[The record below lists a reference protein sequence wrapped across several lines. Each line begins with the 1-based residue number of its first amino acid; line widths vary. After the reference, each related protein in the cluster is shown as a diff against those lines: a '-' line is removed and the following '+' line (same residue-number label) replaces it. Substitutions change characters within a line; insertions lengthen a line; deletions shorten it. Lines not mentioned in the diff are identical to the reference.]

1 MAGAHTHSDTT
12 AAILLRAEAAAP
24 RRPEGAEVLEDW
36 LASLGGLFRAA
47 GDFEP
52 DARAGA

>member
-1 MAGAHTHSDTT
+1 MAAAHTHPD
-12 AAILLRAEAAAP
+12 AAADILPSEAAP
-24 RRPEGAEVLEDW
+24 LTRPEGAEVLEGW

>member
-1 MAGAHTHSDTT
+1 MAAKRTDNDTAT
-12 AAILLRAEAAAP
+12 DIARAEASAP
-24 RRPEGAEVLEDW
+24 QRAKGGEGLEDW

-52 DARAGA
+52 EVGANA

>member
-1 MAGAHTHSDTT
+1 MAAKRTDNDTAT
-12 AAILLRAEAAAP
+12 DIGRAEASAP
-24 RRPEGAEVLEDW
+24 QRAKGGEGLEDW

-52 DARAGA
+52 DARASA